1 MERDVKVALVSC
13 MTAADAL
20 IPIGLLTLA
29 KIARNEGIRDIRVLD
44 LPRRDEEED
53 FIRSIRDC
61 DVVGLSSICSTYV
74 QTVRISKEVK
84 SASPKT
90 IVVLGGPQASLAAE
104 ESLSAFPF
112 VDVVFQGEAE
122 HSWREFL
129 CRLKEPTRAF
139 ADVPGIVWRENGAIR
154 RSAPAPIVEDLGTLP
169 YPALDLYHVSRRM
182 TVIPIEIGRGCPFDC
197 SFCST
202 SPHFRRKFR
211 IKPVTRILE
220 EMDLLYD
227 RWPAPH
233 FYFVQDSFSVRRAF
247 VEELCAALRRHHRPC
262 TWYCSARTDQMS
274 DDLVAT
280 MKDAGCRGIYFGL
293 ETGSQRMQK
302 IIRKN
307 LDVRK
312 AVTVINQTAAQGLEV
327 TASMIVGFPDET
339 PADLSDTL
347 DVYLEL
353 KASGDALVQLHVLA
367 PMLGSPLS
375 REGHALRYDAMPSD
389 FSDGTCVLD
398 DGDRALLQQHA
409 DIFASFWHYTNPSI
423 PRARF
428 LFLAHFLGLA
438 SLYLPSELRRA
449 AQEHRAALRDR
460 LLHGEIPAPF
470 YSDPTFPAGLDRWV
484 TLTREILDE
493 FLATRASSVDAART
507 IDEVCASCGECCF
520 ESAGILC
527 GRDEWPGIRSFLT
540 DAEATAI
547 EGSDLLVVH
556 EQAPVSYVGND
567 GRLRA
572 RSACP
577 ALRYEEQR
585 WRCAIEGVKPAG
597 CIAYPLKL
605 VLRELPEQKTR
616 WLISLEFEASAP
628 SEGCPL
634 NERLR
639 TSPELLERYRDYVRE
654 RIGAREGAFALAA
667 YNRLRALQAGAAA

>member
-1 MERDVKVALVSC
+1 

-29 KIARNEGIRDIRVLD
+29 EIARQEGIRDIRVLD

-53 FIRSIRDC
+53 FIRSISGC

-74 QTVRISKEVK
+74 QTVRICRALK
-84 SASPKT
+84 SANPET
-90 IVVLGGPQASLAAE
+90 LTVLGGPQASLTAQ

-112 VDVVFQGEAE
+112 IDIVFEGEAE

-129 CRLKEPTRAF
+129 RRLNEPNRTF
-139 ADVPGIVWRENGAIR
+139 AEVSGIVWRENGEIR
-154 RSAPAPIVEDLGTLP
+154 RNARAPIVEDLGTLP
-169 YPALDLYHVSRRM
+169 YPAVDLYVIPPRM
-182 TVIPIEIGRGCPFDC
+182 TVIPIEIGRGCPFGC
-197 SFCST
+197 SFCSS

-211 IKPVTRILE
+211 LKPVARILE

-227 RWPAPH
+227 RCPVTN

-247 VEELCAALRRHHRPC
+247 VEELCGALRRHHRPC
-262 TWYCSARTDQMS
+262 TWYCSARTDQMP

-280 MKDAGCRGIYFGL
+280 MKDAGCRGVYFGL
-293 ETGSQRMQK
+293 ETGSQRMQTV
-302 IIRKN
+302 IRKN

-312 AVTVINQTAAQGLEV
+312 AVAVINQTAAQGLEV

-353 KASGDALVQLHVLA
+353 KASGDAFVQLHVLA

-375 REGHALRYDAMPSD
+375 REGHALGYDAMPSD
-389 FSDGTCVLD
+389 FSDITCVLD
-398 DGDRALLQQHA
+398 AGDRALVQQHE
-409 DIFASFWHYTNPSI
+409 DIFASFWHYTNPAI

-428 LFLAHFLGLA
+428 LFLAHFLSLA
-438 SLYLPSELRRA
+438 SLYLPKELRRA
-449 AQEHRAALRDR
+449 AREHRSALRDR
-460 LLHGEIPAPF
+460 LLHGQMPAPF
-470 YSDPTFPAGLDRWV
+470 YSDPTFPSELDRWV
-484 TLTREILDE
+484 TLTREILE
-493 FLATRASSVDAART
+493 EVLEMRTASVDMART

-540 DAEATAI
+540 DAVETPI
-547 EGSDLLVVH
+547 QGSDLLVVH
-556 EQAPVSYVGND
+556 EQTRVSYVGND
-567 GRLRA
+567 GGLRT

-577 ALRYEEQR
+577 ALRWEEHR

-605 VLRELPEQKTR
+605 VLRELPQRKTS
-616 WLISLEFEASAP
+616 WLVSLEVDASAL
-628 SEGCPL
+628 SDRCPL
-634 NERLR
+634 EEQLR
-639 TSPELLERYRDYVRE
+639 TSSGLMEHYCEYVRK

-667 YNRLRALQAGAAA
+667 YNRLRAMQAGAAV